1 MEAVLFIF
9 IFMVLFIFNEH
20 GLEINIQNLSLIFTD
35 YPQKSDKKVV
45 CKKLKR
51 YFCRKVAEL

>member
-9 IFMVLFIFNEH
+9 IFNEH
-20 GLEINIQNLSLIFTD
+20 GLEMNIQNLSLIFTD

-45 CKKLKR
+45 YKKLKR

>member
-20 GLEINIQNLSLIFTD
+20 GLEMNIQNLSLIFTD
-35 YPQKSDKKVV
+35 YPQKSDKKLSV
-45 CKKLKR
+45 R
-51 YFCRKVAEL
+51 N